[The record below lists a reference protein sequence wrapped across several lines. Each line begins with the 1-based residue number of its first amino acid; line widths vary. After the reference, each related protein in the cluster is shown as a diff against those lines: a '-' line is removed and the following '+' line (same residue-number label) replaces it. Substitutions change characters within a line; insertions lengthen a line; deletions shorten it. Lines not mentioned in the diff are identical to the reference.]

1 MLTELKKRERS
12 MKLLRKKVVTKVS
25 MVEEG
30 IKRLE
35 KQIAETALGREL

>member
-1 MLTELKKRERS
+1 
-12 MKLLRKKVVTKVS
+12 MKLLMREVVTKVS

-35 KQIAETALGREL
+35 KRIAETTLGREL